1 VSEAPLE
8 EQLQYRVENGVGWI
22 TMNRPDQLNA
32 LTPMQRD
39 RMIDLLEGANGDFA
53 VRALVITATGR
64 AFCTGADLRV
74 RRDPAPRP
82 EGAPARVMGEARL
95 MMLRGQVRLMSAV
108 LDCEKPV
115 IAAVNGIAAGIGA
128 HLAFASDLVIA
139 AESARFIEIF
149 VRRGMVPDGLG
160 SYLLPRIIGV
170 QRAKELML
178 FGDDVHAPRAAEIG
192 LVNKVVP
199 DAELEAAA
207 REWAERLAAGPTKS
221 IQLTKWLLNR
231 SLDADRHTMAQ
242 EESWA
247 VELNATTLDMHEGMT
262 AFVERRPPEWKGY

>member
-39 RMIDLLEGANGDFA
+39 RMIELVEAANGAFD

-74 RRDPAPRP
+74 RRDAPPRP
-82 EGAPARVMGEARL
+82 EGAPDRVMGEARL
-95 MMLRGQVRLMSAV
+95 MMLRGQVRLMTAV
-108 LDCEKPV
+108 LDCEKPI

-128 HLAFASDLVIA
+128 HLAFACDLAIA

-160 SYLLPRIIGV
+160 SYLLPRIVGV
-170 QRAKELML
+170 QKAKELML
-178 FGDDVHAPRAAEIG
+178 FGDDVFGPRAAEIG

-199 DAELEAAA
+199 DGELEAAA

-231 SLDADRHTMAQ
+231 SLDTDRHTMAQ

-247 VELNATTLDMHEGMT
+247 VELNATTQDMHEGMT